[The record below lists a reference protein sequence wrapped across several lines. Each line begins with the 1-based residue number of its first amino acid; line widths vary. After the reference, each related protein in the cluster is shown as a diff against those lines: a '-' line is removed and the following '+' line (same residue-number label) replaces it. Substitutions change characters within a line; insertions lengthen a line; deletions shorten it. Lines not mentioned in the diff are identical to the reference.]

1 MRPSLSV
8 IVVLIFSFS
17 FPVSAQVQADG
28 AITGIGVGTL
38 KRPPDVLRV
47 QVQLSAEGKTL
58 KEALAKLATRREACK
73 KKLAGLGAK
82 EDSISFEDAKLD
94 TPDPR
99 MEQQAMMMRQ
109 RGGRGRPTTSPAA
122 GAAPARVAVM
132 VKAEWPIAAA
142 APEELLITGQEL
154 QNKIKAADIA
164 DTKTASMEEQERME
178 EMAGGND
185 PSEQG
190 PPPGQPS
197 FLYVAKVSDEQ
208 RAQVMAD
215 AFKKAKASAAE
226 LAKAAGAELGALKQL
241 QSQPAPDAEQYQMMQ
256 YARYNPFMYQQA
268 VNPDPGE
275 AVAMQPGP
283 VTVRMS
289 VSASFAIK

>member
-1 MRPSLSV
+1 MRKSLSL
-8 IVVLIFSFS
+8 IIVLIFSFAALS
-17 FPVSAQVQADG
+17 ASAQTPSDS

-58 KEALAKLATRREACK
+58 KEALAKLAAHREACK

-82 EDSISFEDAKLD
+82 EDSITFEDAKID

-109 RGGRGRPTTSPAA
+109 RGGRRPTTSPAA

-132 VKAEWPIAAA
+132 VKAEWPIAAG

-164 DTKTASMEEQERME
+164 DTKTASLEEQERLE

-241 QSQPAPDAEQYQMMQ
+241 QTQPAPDAEQYQMMQ

-268 VNPDPGE
+268 ANPDPGE